1 MHKGIFAAVVLLA
14 LGLCSQP
21 LTAQRLLWDVD
32 FKFGFDNR
40 ENASIDT
47 EPSGTTF
54 GAVLSPKV
62 GLGFGDGHAL
72 YAGVDA
78 SKYFGRTAPE
88 LDLEA
93 LLYYQ
98 YDGRYFKANAGAFPR
113 SRLSGHYPAAFFD
126 DRYFF
131 DTNIGGVM
139 VNYTRRWWSVEAVAD
154 WVGCLDETTRE
165 RFEVYFYG
173 HAGAP
178 WLSAAYTFKMLHY
191 AGSSTVRGVVDNVWV
206 YPHLASDL
214 SEFLPDRL
222 SLGVRA
228 GWILTFQN
236 DRIRGA
242 GYISPGGF
250 QAEVSFGAYGFRVYN
265 TVYAGDNLLPYYYRT
280 GRDGVMY
287 GADLYTGSLF
297 YSTDSG
303 VYDRLEISYQYSFRD
318 FLNLRVASVHHYD
331 GYGWGWQ
338 QLIQLTVDLNNF
350 QFPVRQRADRDPGPR
365 RRR

>member
-1 MHKGIFAAVVLLA
+1 MRKGIFAAAVLL
-14 LGLCSQP
+14 LFLSLCSRP
-21 LTAQRLLWDVD
+21 LLAQQLLWDVD

-40 ENASIDT
+40 EYASIET
-47 EPSGTTF
+47 EPSGTIF

-62 GLGFGDGHAL
+62 GLGFGEGHAL

-78 SKYFGRTAPE
+78 AKYFGRTAPE
-88 LDLEA
+88 LTLEA

-98 YDGRYFKANAGAFPR
+98 YDGEFFKANAGAFPR
-113 SRLSGHYPAAFFD
+113 NRLSGHYPAAFFD

-139 VNYTRRWWSVEAVAD
+139 VSYSRQWWGIEAVAD
-154 WVGCLDETTRE
+154 WVGCQDKDTRE
-165 RFEVYFYG
+165 RFEVYSYG
-173 HAGAP
+173 RAGAP

-206 YPHLASDL
+206 YPHVMSDL
-214 SEFLPDRL
+214 TSFLPGRL
-222 SLGVRA
+222 DLTLRA
-228 GWILTFQN
+228 GWIQTFQN

-242 GYISPGGF
+242 GYVTPGGF
-250 QAEVSFGAYGFRVYN
+250 QAEVSFGAYGFRVQN
-265 TVYAGDNLLPYYYRT
+265 TVYAGGSLMPYYYST
-280 GRDGVMY
+280 GNDGVMY
-287 GADLYTGSLF
+287 GAALYTGSLF

-350 QFPVRQRADRDPGPR
+350 QFPAGRHRHR
-365 RRR
+365 